1 MADTEVLKKLK
12 DVPFRIQ
19 SSSIKERREVIEE
32 IKDVLGSPGI
42 TEPAVRFICR
52 ILILTL
58 HRYRDSSS
66 QSYVKSLLSFLAINH
81 QQWTFKNLVPL
92 LLEISEQLRNTATSK
107 SIAQTGLY
115 ALRWTTVLVEN
126 CIKADKDEVD
136 YIPLVLCQSNLLAVV
151 TAYGEKRY
159 SEKAYI
165 MLHTSWNAIEIEK
178 LQKWIDVLLLQASD
192 SGPHLC
198 VAFSALCRHLK
209 EISKQEL
216 ILQHKGKMLES
227 FTKSLISVKIRPNPN
242 YIHGC
247 SDVLHLLL
255 ATDIKETLL
264 PALHKAMLRSPE
276 TIIEAVGVVVD
287 NLNIQLDAL
296 AVDIGKGL
304 IVNTHSRDEWT
315 RSAASEALS
324 RVARRCSALA
334 ASKTLLT
341 AAIAEYNGASGKLTS
356 SEDKIA
362 VLNAV
367 GTLSE
372 VGVSD
377 EDFAALL
384 DEVITQMCRM
394 IEAESHERT
403 LCVALEV
410 LHRWAR
416 RSNAHL
422 PEKIL
427 QMYKKNLPAKSTTQ
441 AVRIAYASMVSR
453 LVVVRGASP
462 AQAETLK
469 SMLLPI
475 VDKAI
480 QQPLQHLIV
489 SEGICAMVSLVK
501 LDARQELLS
510 KPPIWN
516 ALMHADKHILLHDR
530 LLSVAQDDV
539 LIQVVLLCRSVL
551 ENYQSVASD
560 KNAPVFKAFI
570 LVLLSP
576 VKLVRTAAIQEVKA
590 LLAKEDRALLARYLI
605 QRLNAILE
613 EGKIFHVKEKTP
625 PEEKPEVTGKIILD
639 CVQALC
645 FFRDYSKED
654 SAALAIDALPSC
666 HHPLAA
672 AINKWAWVKLVRYLR
687 HEPRKLVAI
696 HSNNLKN
703 TYINGYTPT
712 ETASNVVS
720 TLAWCNSESLGGA
733 ALAAALNAL
742 GDPEMLRVNRDEY
755 FTYLTPP
762 SDLYDKSVIPGNED
776 NKEMNLKRE
785 SKAYSYKEQL
795 EELQLRRE
803 LEEKRRKEG
812 RIKEVPLSAK
822 QKEAIKVQMAK
833 EAAIRDRL
841 TALNSRV
848 VNAAQLVEAVQRGS
862 PNAICIWARRL
873 VPAVLDGLRSPLAA
887 PTLLQTYWHL
897 KRAMLPQHSILAEH
911 VARVTIRLHKPQ
923 CDLDPSWEEED
934 LAKATGRIIHLLNE
948 ATAGMK
954 ANKVN
959 HFTAPGFCYVFPLL
973 QKGLTCGATRTNE
986 SMVVDGLAVITHHAS
1001 LRGESGSDGDAS
1013 RDLLYPTLFP
1023 IDHMFRLLIDLIGS
1037 SSGRVAAACTV
1048 ALLET
1053 AQCAARAPI
1062 TQEDVNCLL
1071 AALQSPAEVVRD
1083 AGLRALGCVLERL
1096 PPFLEQEE
1104 TALDLTK
1111 RLYIATFDTSEDNMK
1126 LAQDL
1131 WSSLPRA
1138 DGWIT
1143 EAEIEIMNLLLKE
1156 IQHPSEP
1163 VQRAAASALAALVSR
1178 AQRQECAADQVLQ
1191 RLHQVY
1197 NEKLPLIPAKLDQFG
1212 HETEAAV
1219 DNWGSRRGV
1228 ALALRAL
1235 ASCLR
1240 ADIVPHAMS
1249 FFVQKSLGDR
1259 HEVVRSDMLI
1269 AAMAVVDIHG
1279 KDTLSTQLPVF
1290 EKFLDNAPKSGGYD
1304 AVRQSVVLL
1313 VGSLARHLEPT
1324 DARVKPITLRLVAA
1338 LSTPSQQVQEAVS
1351 NCLPHLVTSP
1361 ALEGEIPTIMNK
1373 LMKQLLTAEKYGDRK
1388 GAAYGIAGII
1398 KGLGILS
1405 LKQLDVM
1412 GKLTE
1417 AIQEKKNYKYR
1428 EGALFGFEMLCYKLG
1443 RLFEPYIVHV
1453 LPHLLLCFGDSSQY
1467 VRAAADDTAKLI
1479 MSKLSAHGVK
1489 LVLPALL
1496 QALYDDNWRTKAG
1509 SIELLGAMAYCAPK
1523 QLSSCLPSI
1532 VPKLIEVLS
1541 DSHMRVQQ
1549 AAAEALKV
1557 IGSVIRNPEIQ
1568 AIVPVLLQALQDPSN
1583 KTSACLQ
1590 TLLDTKFVHFID
1602 APSLALI
1609 MPVVQRAFLDRS
1621 TETRKMAAQIIGNM
1635 YSLTDQK
1642 DLMPYLPNIIPG
1654 LKSSLLDP
1662 VPEVR
1667 SVSARALGAMVK
1679 GMGESSFEE
1688 LLPWLMHT
1696 LTSESSSVDRSGAAQ
1711 GLSEV
1716 VAGLGVHKLHKI
1728 MPDIIATAERTDIAP
1743 HVKDG
1748 YIMMFIYMP
1757 GAFTD
1762 EFTPY
1767 IGQIINPILKAL
1779 ADENEYV
1786 RETALKAGQRI
1797 VNLYAESA
1805 ITLLLPELENGLFD
1819 DNWRIRY
1826 SSVQLL
1832 GDLLYRISGVSG
1844 KMSTETA
1851 SEDDNFGTEHSHKAI
1866 INALGPDRR
1875 NRVLAGLYM
1884 GRSDVA
1890 LMVRQAAL
1898 HVWKVVVTNTPK
1910 TLREILPTLFSL
1922 LLGCLASTSY
1932 DKRQVAA
1939 RTLGDLVRKIPSVS
1953 DVRVG
1958 TVNLA
1963 AKAGYEV
1970 EEHRVTT
1977 ADGYILTM
1985 FRIPGDNSPP
1995 TLLMHGILDSS
2006 DTWLLRENDSLA
2018 VALANRGHDVW
2029 LGNCRGNFYSK
2040 DHVNITRENNPK
2052 DFWNFSFHELG
2063 YYDLP
2068 AMIDYI
2074 LNHTGAQKVNAVGHS
2089 QGTTIF
2095 FVMAALRPEYNKK
2108 VNVLVALAPIA
2119 YLSNVSPPLSILVK
2133 IAPELI
2139 EANRLLQQHY
2149 IVGDSPSGKLLKS
2162 ICLNPIYGYVVCA
2175 YGLVF
2180 PVAGSDEEEYTS
2192 SIHYEAFKYYPEN
2205 VSLKSLDHFDQ
2216 VSLRKQFAQY
2226 DYGALKNLKF
2236 YGQSEPPAYDLGRV
2250 VMDVALVCGRN
2261 DKIST
2266 LADVATL
2273 ERALPNV
2280 IQYTELKP
2288 EKANHL
2294 DFLGERVLPEIVP
2307 ILERGLRSDRAD
2319 QRQGVCIG
2327 LGEILASTSRDAVLS
2342 FADGLVPTVRT
2353 ALCDELPEV
2362 RMAAARTFDSLHAT
2376 IGNKALDDILPPML
2390 EALQHPDHAVADAT
2404 LDGLRQIMAI
2414 KSRAVLPYLVP
2425 VLTGGSGG
2433 KADTRALSALAAAAG
2448 NALARHLPRIL
2459 PALLA
2464 SLRAARGT
2472 PHEAKEL
2479 DHCRDALLPVT
2490 DEAGVRCIIDTL
2502 LECVRTDEGEKRRA
2516 GSALLCAFV
2525 THTRA
2530 DLSQHVGALLRGLL
2544 LLFADQDREML
2555 QMAWEALTALTR
2567 TLDAERLLSHVSDVR
2582 QAVRFAAAD
2591 VKGDLLPG
2599 FCLPKG
2605 IAPVLPLFREA
2616 ILNGLPEDKEN
2627 AALMLGEVIRLTSA
2641 PALHSS
2647 VVHITG
2653 PLIRILGDRFNAS
2666 VKAAV
2671 LETLGLLLSKV
2682 GVMLKQFLPQL
2693 QTTFLKSL
2701 SDPNRNVRIKAGVAL
2716 SQLVLI
2722 HSRADP
2728 LFVELHNGI
2737 KNTDDPAIR
2746 ETMLQALRSIITGG
2760 GDKMSEQHALAVLST
2775 LTSPALLAHPDDP
2788 PRAAVGGCLGALLHC
2803 LPAAHRDAALLHHIL
2818 GGNTPSALS
2827 DDWLLQHG
2835 RSCALFVALKE
2846 TPEHVYRDQFE
2857 DKVEKALLGYLA
2869 SDKTP
2874 IACNGI
2880 RGMGYLLRYL
2890 IQQSRTLPQNII
2902 SQFVRSMNHS
2912 SNDVKQLMARAS
2924 VVLARDG
2931 LVPSGVGVDLLR
2943 ALLPAL
2949 VNGTKEKNTYV
2960 RANSEL
2966 ALRAVLRL
2974 PHDEQ
2979 HYQQCMSLLE
2989 EGGREALADVVAR
3002 VLRRSVTEGR
3012 EEELDCTLLT

>member
-1 MADTEVLKKLK
+1 MADSEVLKKLK

-19 SSSIKERREVIEE
+19 TSSLKQRREIIEE
-32 IKDVLGSPGI
+32 IQDVLSTPGI
-42 TEPAVRFICR
+42 TEAAVRFVCR
-52 ILILTL
+52 VLTLTL
-58 HRYRDSSS
+58 HRYRDSTS
-66 QSYVKSLLSFLAINH
+66 QSYVKGLLTYLAVNHREWTLRNFLP
-81 QQWTFKNLVPL
+81 VL
-92 LLEISEQLRNTATSK
+92 LDISEQLRNTATSK
-107 SIAQTGLY
+107 NTSQSGLY

-126 CIKADKDEVD
+126 GIKVENGEVD
-136 YIPLVLCQSNLLAVV
+136 YTPLVLCQANLLAAVS
-151 TAYGEKRY
+151 AFGDKHKND
-159 SEKAYI
+159 KAYT
-165 MLHTSWNAIEIEK
+165 MLHTSWQSVGVEK
-178 LQKWIDVLLLQASD
+178 LGKWIEVLLSQAPD
-192 SGPHLC
+192 SGPHIC
-198 VAFSALCRHLK
+198 VTFSALCKHTKQIDKQDLVLK
-209 EISKQEL
+209 
-216 ILQHKGKMLES
+216 HKVQILES
-227 FTKSLISVKIRPNPN
+227 FTKSLVSVKLRPNPN
-242 YIHGC
+242 YIRSC
-247 SDVLHLLL
+247 SDLLHNLLNS
-255 ATDIKETLL
+255 DIQDTLL

-276 TIIEAVGVVVD
+276 TIIEAVGVVVY
-287 NLNIQLDAL
+287 NLNIHLDAL
-296 AVDIGKGL
+296 AVDIGKSL
-304 IVNTHSRDEWT
+304 IVNTHSRDDWT
-315 RSAASEALS
+315 RAAASQALCS
-324 RVARRCSALA
+324 VARRCTALA
-334 ASKTLLT
+334 PAKTLL
-341 AAIAEYNGASGKLTS
+341 AAAFAEYNGASGKLTS

-362 VLNAV
+362 VLHAV

-372 VGVSD
+372 VSVTG
-377 EDFAALL
+377 EDFAALF
-384 DEVITQMCRM
+384 EEATTQISRVM
-394 IEAESHERT
+394 EAESHERT
-403 LCVALEV
+403 LCVSLDV
-410 LHRWAR
+410 LHRWAQR
-416 RSNAHL
+416 ARAPLSD
-422 PEKIL
+422 KIL
-427 QMYKKNLPAKSTTQ
+427 QMYKKNLPAKTTTQ
-441 AVRIAYASMVSR
+441 VVRIAYTSLISRIVVSHGIR
-453 LVVVRGASP
+453 P
-462 AQAETLK
+462 TQADALK
-469 SMLLPI
+469 SILLAA
-475 VDKAI
+475 VEKAA
-480 QQPLQHLIV
+480 QQPLQHPIV
-489 SEGICAMVSLVK
+489 SEGVCAMVSLVQM
-501 LDARQELLS
+501 DSGGELAS
-510 KPPIWN
+510 HTQAWS
-516 ALMHADKHILLHDR
+516 ALFHADRHVLLHDR
-530 LLSVAQDDV
+530 LLLAATDDV
-539 LIQVVLLCRSVL
+539 LTQVVLLCRSIL
-551 ENYQSVASD
+551 EKYESVAADGDS
-560 KNAPVFKAFI
+560 PVYRAFI
-570 LVLLSP
+570 LVLLST
-576 VKLVRTAAIQEVKA
+576 VKSVRAVAVREAKA
-590 LLAKEDRALLARYLI
+590 TVAREDRSPVARNLVLK
-605 QRLNAILE
+605 LNAVLE
-613 EGKIFHVKEKTP
+613 EGKIFNVKEKTP
-625 PEEKPEVTGKIILD
+625 PEDKGEVTGKMILD

-645 FFRDYSKED
+645 SFRGYPTED
-654 SAALAIDALPSC
+654 TEKLAIDALPGC
-666 HHPLAA
+666 HHPLAVA
-672 AINKWAWVKLVRYLR
+672 LNDRAWAKLVGYLGL
-687 HEPRKLVAI
+687 EPRKLVAI
-696 HSNNLKN
+696 HCDTLKN
-703 TYINGYTPT
+703 AYIDGYSPN
-712 ETASNVVS
+712 ETVSNVVS
-720 TLAWCNSESLGGA
+720 TLARCSESVGGS
-733 ALAAALNAL
+733 ALAAALSSLAEPDL
-742 GDPEMLRVNRDEY
+742 LRVTRDEY
-755 FTYLTPP
+755 FVYLTP
-762 SDLYDKSVIPGNED
+762 STDLYDKSVIPGNED

-803 LEEKRRKEG
+803 LEDKRRREG
-812 RIKEVPLSAK
+812 RLKEVPLSAK
-822 QKEAIKVQMAK
+822 QKEAVKVQMAK

-841 TALNSRV
+841 TALNGRV
-848 VNAAQLVEAVQRGS
+848 VRAVRLVEAVGRGS
-862 PNAICIWARRL
+862 RACVCSEARRL
-873 VPAVLDGLRSPLAA
+873 VPALLHALRSPLAA
-887 PTLLQTYWHL
+887 SALVQAHCRLGPVLLPRH
-897 KRAMLPQHSILAEH
+897 PVLARH
-911 VARVTIRLHKPQ
+911 VARTTIRLHKPQ
-923 CDLDPSWEEED
+923 CDLEPSWEEED
-934 LAKATGRIIHLLNE
+934 LSEAVARTIDLVNQ
-948 ATAGMK
+948 ATAGAESDVGASHK
-954 ANKVN
+954 PK

-973 QKGLTCGATRTNE
+973 QRGLTCGAARTNE
-986 SMVVDGLAVITHHAS
+986 SMVVNGLAVITQHAA
-1001 LRGESGSDGDAS
+1001 LRGDSDDEGEAV
-1013 RDLLYPTLFP
+1013 RDMLYPSLFP
-1023 IDHMFRLLIDLIGS
+1023 VDHMFRLLIDLIGS

-1053 AQCAARAPI
+1053 AQCAARAPLS
-1062 TQEDVNCLL
+1062 QDDVNCLL

-1083 AGLRALGCVLERL
+1083 AGLRALGCVLRRL
-1096 PPFLEQEE
+1096 PPFLEQEDS
-1104 TALDLTK
+1104 ALDLTK
-1111 RLYIATFDTSEDNMK
+1111 RLYVATFDVSEDNQK
-1126 LAQDL
+1126 LGREL

-1138 DGWIT
+1138 DTWIT
-1143 EAEIEIMNLLLKE
+1143 DGEEELMRLLLEE

-1163 VQRAAASALAALVSR
+1163 VQRAGAAALADLVGR
-1178 AQRQECAADQVLQ
+1178 ARLATSEPQQVLQ
-1191 RLHQVY
+1191 RLHRVY
-1197 NEKLPLIPAKLDQFG
+1197 DEMLPLIPAKVDQFG

-1228 ALALRAL
+1228 ALALKAL
-1235 ASCLR
+1235 AHRLR
-1240 ADIVPHAMS
+1240 ADAVPHAMS
-1249 FFVQKSLGDR
+1249 FFVQKALGDR
-1259 HEVVRSDMLI
+1259 HATVRADMLA

-1279 KDTLSTQLPVF
+1279 KDTIGTQLPVF

-1313 VGSLARHLEPT
+1313 VGSLARHLQPT
-1324 DARVKPITLRLVAA
+1324 DARVKPITLRLVSA

-1361 ALEGEIPTIMNK
+1361 ALEGEIPAIMNK

-1496 QALYDDNWRTKAG
+1496 QALHDDNWRTKAG

-1688 LLPWLMHT
+1688 LLPWLMLT

-1716 VAGLGVHKLHKI
+1716 VAGLGVNKLHKI

-1805 ITLLLPELENGLFD
+1805 IALLLPELENGLFD

-1851 SEDDNFGTEHSHKAI
+1851 SEDDNFGTEQSHKAI
-1866 INALGPDRR
+1866 ITTLGPERR

-1939 RTLGDLVRKIPSVS
+1939 RTLGDLVRK
-1953 DVRVG
+1953 
-1958 TVNLA
+1958 
-1963 AKAGYEV
+1963 
-1970 EEHRVTT
+1970 
-1977 ADGYILTM
+1977 
-1985 FRIPGDNSPP
+1985 
-1995 TLLMHGILDSS
+1995 
-2006 DTWLLRENDSLA
+2006 
-2018 VALANRGHDVW
+2018 
-2029 LGNCRGNFYSK
+2029 
-2040 DHVNITRENNPK
+2040 
-2052 DFWNFSFHELG
+2052 
-2063 YYDLP
+2063 
-2068 AMIDYI
+2068 
-2074 LNHTGAQKVNAVGHS
+2074 
-2089 QGTTIF
+2089 
-2095 FVMAALRPEYNKK
+2095 
-2108 VNVLVALAPIA
+2108 
-2119 YLSNVSPPLSILVK
+2119 
-2133 IAPELI
+2133 
-2139 EANRLLQQHY
+2139 
-2149 IVGDSPSGKLLKS
+2149 
-2162 ICLNPIYGYVVCA
+2162 
-2175 YGLVF
+2175 
-2180 PVAGSDEEEYTS
+2180 
-2192 SIHYEAFKYYPEN
+2192 
-2205 VSLKSLDHFDQ
+2205 
-2216 VSLRKQFAQY
+2216 
-2226 DYGALKNLKF
+2226 
-2236 YGQSEPPAYDLGRV
+2236 
-2250 VMDVALVCGRN
+2250 
-2261 DKIST
+2261 
-2266 LADVATL
+2266 
-2273 ERALPNV
+2273 
-2280 IQYTELKP
+2280 
-2288 EKANHL
+2288 
-2294 DFLGERVLPEIVP
+2294 LGERVLPEIVP
-2307 ILERGLRSDRAD
+2307 ILERGLRSERAD

-2353 ALCDELPEV
+2353 ALCDELGEV
-2362 RMAAARTFDSLHAT
+2362 RMAAARTFDALHAT

-2390 EALQHPDHAVADAT
+2390 DALHHPDPAVADAT

-2425 VLTGGSGG
+2425 VLTGGGG
-2433 KADTRALSALAAAAG
+2433 GAADTRALSALAAAAG

-2472 PHEAKEL
+2472 ANEAREL
-2479 DHCRDALLPVT
+2479 DQCRDALLPVT
-2490 DEAGVRCIIDTL
+2490 DDAGVRCIIDSL
-2502 LECVRTDEGEKRRA
+2502 LECSRAEEEERRRA
-2516 GSALLCAFV
+2516 GAALLCAFV
-2525 THTRA
+2525 THSRA
-2530 DLSQHVGALLRGLL
+2530 ELAPYVSALLRGLL
-2544 LLFADQDREML
+2544 LLFAERDRELL
-2555 QMAWEALTALTR
+2555 QMAWEALFALTR
-2567 TLDAERLLSHVSDVR
+2567 TLDSERLLAHVSDVR

-2591 VKGDLLPG
+2591 LKPGELLPG
-2599 FCLPKG
+2599 FSLPKG
-2605 IAPVLPLFREA
+2605 IAPVQPLFREA
-2616 ILNGLPEDKEN
+2616 ILHGLPEDKEN
-2627 AALMLGEVIRLTSA
+2627 AALMLGELIKLTPA
-2641 PALHSS
+2641 PSLQAS
-2647 VVHITG
+2647 VPHITG

-2671 LETLGLLLSKV
+2671 LETLALLLSKV
-2682 GVMLKQFLPQL
+2682 GLMLKQFLPQL

-2701 SDPNRNVRIKAGVAL
+2701 SDPNRSVRIKAGAAL
-2716 SQLVLI
+2716 SQLVVI
-2722 HSRADP
+2722 HTRADP
-2728 LFVELHNGI
+2728 LFVEMHNGV
-2737 KNTDDPAIR
+2737 KNADDPAVR
-2746 ETMLQALRSIITGG
+2746 ETTLQALRGIITAG
-2760 GDKMSEQHALAVLST
+2760 GDKMSEQLALAVLQT
-2775 LTSPALLAHPDDP
+2775 LTGPALLAHPDDP
-2788 PRAAVGGCLGALLHC
+2788 PRGAVGGCLGALLHC
-2803 LPAAHRDAALLHHIL
+2803 LPPAHRDAALQHHIL
-2818 GGNTPSALS
+2818 ASS
-2827 DDWLLQHG
+2827 DDRLLQHG

-2846 TPEHVYRDQFE
+2846 TPHHVYRDQFE
-2857 DKVEKALLGYLA
+2857 EKVEKALLQQLA

-2874 IACNGI
+2874 IACNALRGI
-2880 RGMGYLLRYL
+2880 GYLARFLLDGNRPVPPTIL
-2890 IQQSRTLPQNII
+2890 
-2902 SQFVRSMNHS
+2902 SQFVRSMNHG

-2924 VVLARDG
+2924 AVLGRG
-2931 LVPSGVGVDLLR
+2931 GVAPEGPGAELLR

-2966 ALRAVLRL
+2966 ALRALLRL
-2974 PHDEQ
+2974 SHDED
-2979 HYQQCMSLLE
+2979 HYEKCMSLLE
-2989 EGGREALADVVAR
+2989 EGGREALADVVVR
-3002 VLRRSVTEGR
+3002 VLRRAVTEGR
-3012 EEELDCTLLT
+3012 EEDLDCTLIT